1 MSGSKD
7 RGSQGARSGG
17 WGRGFTLLE
26 VLVAFAILAVALGAI
41 LQAFS
46 QGLRVMTV
54 AERHVAATLLA
65 KTKLAEVG
73 TAIPLED
80 GEFWGVFESDLE
92 TPYEWRIVIEPF
104 EGEEGAEAEFA
115 GLRIF
120 QVAVEVGW
128 DERFPARLVTLR
140 TARTGL

>member
-1 MSGSKD
+1 MSGSKN
-7 RGSQGARSGG
+7 RGSRGPRSRG
-17 WGRGFTLLE
+17 WDGGFTLLE
-26 VLVAFAILAVALGAI
+26 VLIAFAILAVAMGAI
-41 LQAFS
+41 LQSFS

-65 KTKLAEVG
+65 RTKLAEVG
-73 TAIPLED
+73 TTIPLED
-80 GEFWGVFESDLE
+80 GEFGGFFESDLE

-104 EGEEGAEAEFA
+104 EGEEGAEAELA

-140 TARTGL
+140 TARITP

>member
-1 MSGSKD
+1 MSGSKS

-17 WGRGFTLLE
+17 SDRGFTLLE
-26 VLVAFAILAVALGAI
+26 VLIAFAILAVAMGAI

-54 AERHVAATLLA
+54 AEKHVVATLLA

-80 GEFWGVFESDLE
+80 GEYGGVFESDLE
-92 TPYEWRIVIEPF
+92 TPFEWRIVIEPF
-104 EGEEGAEAEFA
+104 VGEEGGEAEFE

-128 DERFPARLVTLR
+128 EDRFPARLVTLR
-140 TARTGL
+140 TARTGP

>member
-1 MSGSKD
+1 MSGSKN
-7 RGSQGARSGG
+7 RGSQGPRSRG
-17 WGRGFTLLE
+17 WDRGFTLLE
-26 VLVAFAILAVALGAI
+26 GLIAFAILAVGMGAI

-80 GEFWGVFESDLE
+80 GEFGGVFESDLE

-104 EGEEGAEAEFA
+104 EGGEGAEAEFA

>member
-1 MSGSKD
+1 MSGSKN

-17 WGRGFTLLE
+17 SDRGFTLLE
-26 VLVAFAILAVALGAI
+26 VLIAFAILAVAMGAI

-54 AERHVAATLLA
+54 AEKHVAATLLA

-73 TAIPLED
+73 IAVPLED
-80 GEFWGVFESDLE
+80 GEYGGVFESDLE
-92 TPYEWRIVIEPF
+92 TPFEWRIVIEPF
-104 EGEEGAEAEFA
+104 AGEAGGEAEFE

-128 DERFPARLVTLR
+128 EDRFPARLVTLR
-140 TARTGL
+140 TARTGR